1 MTWIKSGCFGVA
13 VLWVVLVPVSS
24 EPDRKFLLLE
34 TGSFHGNEVGLRQPH
49 EWLGLFCKEQIC
61 SAKPAFVKTA
71 RDHDEIVDE
80 DAKANTG
87 TSVTLATPER
97 PLFLVRGL
105 SLAPHPIPTAFVGER
120 NLEAGDQFS
129 AEFQG
134 SRYLLRAEGVQVKDE
149 SLPKGSR
156 LVFSH
161 GLVSQELFSL
171 PEGGNDPYITILWIG
186 DIDGDGK
193 PDLYLNTSWH
203 YNVSHKVL
211 WLSSL
216 AHQGQ
221 LVGVAAFFETTGC

>member
-1 MTWIKSGCFGVA
+1 
-13 VLWVVLVPVSS
+13 
-24 EPDRKFLLLE
+24 
-34 TGSFHGNEVGLRQPH
+34 
-49 EWLGLFCKEQIC
+49 
-61 SAKPAFVKTA
+61 
-71 RDHDEIVDE
+71 
-80 DAKANTG
+80 
-87 TSVTLATPER
+87 
-97 PLFLVRGL
+97 
-105 SLAPHPIPTAFVGER
+105 
-120 NLEAGDQFS
+120 
-129 AEFQG
+129 
-134 SRYLLRAEGVQVKDE
+134 
-149 SLPKGSR
+149 LPKGSR